1 MRKLKISKFIEN
13 SLAMSVIF
21 NGLRLQKAIN
31 LKLKRHDVN
40 LNQSLILLS
49 IFFEPNQNTRSMELT
64 NLTPMSKGN
73 LSHCLSFLEE
83 KKFIQ
88 RKLIHEDLRGFEFSL
103 TVKGKNLCINLIKI
117 FDQVESESD
126 KIINSKKRDEMMQV
140 LNHLNTHK
148 SSK

>member
-49 IFFEPNQNTRSMELT
+49 IFFPTI
-64 NLTPMSKGN
+64 GN
-73 LSHCLSFLEE
+73 L
-83 KKFIQ
+83 
-88 RKLIHEDLRGFEFSL
+88 
-103 TVKGKNLCINLIKI
+103 
-117 FDQVESESD
+117 
-126 KIINSKKRDEMMQV
+126 
-140 LNHLNTHK
+140 
-148 SSK
+148 